1 MLYFYNKPM
10 KTVFSI
16 LFTAFCPSRISGCSF
31 IAGIPDEEQ
40 TVLVPFR
47 LSFIESL
54 RDQKSLRGE
63 SFREFAAAGNVG
75 PSLKRPNS
83 VFADQFRV
91 YVTDKL
97 FACNCLYL
105 RSRGR
110 HAEGVAAQASDE
122 LRLVEPTGITV
133 DGAGII
139 YVSDGQQ
146 GRVFGFD
153 RMGQLLFVLGR
164 AQALVSQRGLGEL
177 VWPAGLAV
185 DNERNR
191 LYVADTQAQQVKVFD
206 TMGMHLFDIGSTG
219 RGDEDFKFPAAV
231 SVDRAGRVYVL
242 DSLRLRVFVFDP
254 EGVFLSSFSLKGAVP
269 GQPVKPK
276 GLAVD
281 SAGHI
286 YIVDIVNNNV
296 LIFNPDGTLAMTWG
310 RTGRLNG
317 DFLSPAGIFIDSRDY
332 VYIADQSN
340 SRIQTYQFTK

>member
-1 MLYFYNKPM
+1 M

-16 LFTAFCPSRISGCSF
+16 LLTAFVLLGYSGCSL

-91 YVTDKL
+91 YVTDNSSPATVYI
-97 FACNCLYL
+97 FD
-105 RSRGR
+105 RGD
-110 HAEGVAAQASDE
+110 ATLKVLAQASNE

-146 GRVFGFD
+146 GRVFGFN
-153 RMGQLLFVLGR
+153 RTGQLLFVLGR

-206 TMGMHLFDIGSTG
+206 IMGMHLFDIGSRG

-286 YIVDIVNNNV
+286 YVVDIVNNNV

-340 SRIQTYQFTK
+340 GRIQTYQFTK